1 MPTGDNMATKGQ
13 YIYEWPRPMVTV
25 DVIVFCQADSSTKV
39 LLIKRGKEPHKGQ
52 WAFPGGFLEL
62 DEELVDGAKRELLE
76 ETGLK
81 IAKLEQFHSFGDI
94 GRDPRGRL
102 ITVSFMGFVDS
113 ELPVKGSDDAEEAG
127 WFDINDLPQKMAFD
141 HNLVAEKAIETLKGM
156 QTKKDDGLSKI
167 DSLDWAYRTSTVLQM
182 ANRVGIFDVLSEKPL
197 SAEQISSKCKTDT
210 ELTEK
215 LLIAC
220 AALGLL
226 IKDHDEYRN
235 SDIASTYL
243 VKGQKLYQGNMI
255 SHSAWVRTR
264 WDEIEESICDK
275 AEYSE
280 AEQHYNFIM
289 AMDNIANASRADLFL
304 KSIDLSGRKLLLDVG
319 GGPGSYSIAAC
330 KKYPQLKAVV
340 FDLKETIDI
349 AKKVIAREGMAKQVD
364 TIEGSWEMESY
375 GSGYDVV
382 ILSNILHGKESEA
395 AMKLKKSYTALE
407 PGGLL
412 AVQEFLLDDNKDGP
426 LTAALFNMMVGAF
439 SKSELIEVIS
449 QAGFIN
455 AKVVSMKNDIG
466 SGWVSAL
473 KPRA

>member
-1 MPTGDNMATKGQ
+1 MLSGDDMAIKGQ

-25 DVIVFCQADSSTKV
+25 DAIVFCNAGSGTKV

-62 DEELVDGAKRELLE
+62 DEELVDGAKRELQE

-81 IAKLEQFHSFGDI
+81 IAELEQFHSFGDI

-113 ELPVKGSDDAEEAG
+113 ELPVEGADDAEQAK
-127 WFDINDLPQKMAFD
+127 WFDINDLPKKLAFD
-141 HNLVAEKAIETLKGM
+141 HDLVAQKAIKALKGM
-156 QTKKDDGLSKI
+156 PAKKDDDLSKI
-167 DSLDWAYRTSTVLQM
+167 DSLNWAYRTSRVLQI
-182 ANRVGIFDVLSEKPL
+182 ANRIGVFNVLTEKPL
-197 SAEQISSKCKTDT
+197 SAEQISSKCKTDA

-226 IKDHDEYRN
+226 IKNRNQYCN
-235 SDIASTYL
+235 SDLANTYL
-243 VKGQKLYQGNMI
+243 VKGKKTYQGNMI
-255 SHSAWVRTR
+255 AHSSWVRTR
-264 WDEIEESICDK
+264 WDDIENTICNEPADP
-275 AEYSE
+275 E

-289 AMDNIANASRADLFL
+289 AMDNIANTSRANSFL
-304 KSIDLSGRKLLLDVG
+304 KSIDLSNRKLLLDVG

-364 TIEGSWEMESY
+364 TIEGSWEAESL
-375 GSGYDVV
+375 GSGFDAV
-382 ILSNILHGKESEA
+382 ILSNIMHGKDSNA
-395 AMKLKKSYTALE
+395 PMKLKKAYDALE
-407 PGGLL
+407 PGGSL
-412 AVQEFLLDDNKDGP
+412 AVQEFLLDENKDGP

-439 SKSELIEVIS
+439 SQNELIEIIS
-449 QAGFIN
+449 QAGFTN
-455 AKVVSMKNDIG
+455 AKIVSLKEDIG
-466 SGWVSAL
+466 SGWITAI
-473 KPRA
+473 KPQA